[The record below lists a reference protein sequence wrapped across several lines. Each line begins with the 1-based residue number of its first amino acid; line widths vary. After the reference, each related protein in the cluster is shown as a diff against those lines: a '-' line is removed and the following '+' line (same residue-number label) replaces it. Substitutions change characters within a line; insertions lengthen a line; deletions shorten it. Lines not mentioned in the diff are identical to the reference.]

1 MKINQ
6 TSPLPAGVKARAF
19 TLIELLVVIA
29 IIAILAA
36 ILLPALN
43 SARERGRTAT
53 CVSNLKQCGMGLMA
67 YAADHDDYS
76 LPYAVLVP
84 LYNGT
89 KNTASW
95 SFFLAPYIGG
105 TADHTLSTLSCE
117 TLKCPSAKDLR
128 KLGYSVLITANGD
141 DHRLHGASDKNGFP
155 RTPET
160 RCTKYVRIANPSQA
174 VSMVDAGTDTTSAQA
189 YMNVAYCHSCF
200 GYTLLSQSNID
211 PRHNNAYT
219 TLYTDGHVGSIN
231 RSVLETVSSAT
242 NDYLGHFGFSK

>member
-6 TSPLPAGVKARAF
+6 TSPLPAGVKAMAF

-67 YAADHDDYS
+67 YAADHDDYT

-84 LYNGT
+84 LYNGS

-105 TADHTLSTLSCE
+105 TADYSASTLTCE
-117 TLKCPSAKDLR
+117 TLKCPSSKDLK
-128 KLGYSVLITANGD
+128 KLGYSVLITDGNV
-141 DHRLHGASDKNGFP
+141 HPLHGTSDKNGFP
-155 RTPET
+155 RGPET

-174 VSMVDAGTDTTSAQA
+174 VSMVDAGTDTTSAQT

-200 GYTLLSQSNID
+200 GYTTLSQSNID
-211 PRHNNAYT
+211 PRHNNACT
-219 TLYTDGHVGSIN
+219 TLYTDGHVSSIN